1 MANDLRKVLDAID
14 GTSSVDALQS
24 KLNFRSADW
33 LDRALAAL
41 VADEM
46 ICEAEHSTGL
56 LDFTSV
62 EPSVQSDDSERKAQD
77 LRAKIKA
84 RREGGERSPP
94 GAGVRDQESE
104 EKTRKL
110 AEEKALRE
118 AADRARQEA
127 EAQARKLAE
136 EKALREAADR
146 ARQEA
151 EAQTRKLAEEKALR
165 EAAERARQE
174 AEAQARKLAEEKA
187 LREAA
192 DRARQEAE
200 AQARKLAEEKAL
212 REAVER
218 ARQEAEEQVRR
229 ETEDRVRR
237 EAEEA
242 ASREAEERVRR
253 ETEDRIRRE
262 AEETAS
268 REAEEAASRE
278 AEERVRRETEDRIR
292 RETEETAS
300 REAEERI
307 RRETEDRIRR
317 ETEER
322 VRQEAEA
329 EAQRAVEDRVRQEA
343 EDKAWRKAEEKSRSE
358 EEKLARKRVGKKEPA
373 VDSGKSLRWGKPVA
387 LGLLALIVLG
397 LVAIHLISFD
407 GQIPQFE
414 KALAGQF
421 QQPVKIKGLRLS
433 LLPQTHLR
441 LEGVAIGAEG
451 QIRVS
456 GIKAVGGLGNLFND
470 KKVFKSIELDSPVVT
485 EEGLGWILFGKPLA
499 QDVAFGQVGAV
510 NARLESKN
518 VSLPAVDA
526 KLQSDGEGA
535 WKTVVIESVDKNIN
549 LELTRKGETVQIDF
563 KARSFKIPFGSDLT
577 LDDLVASGTAERNQ
591 LAVTE
596 FKSFSHGGIL
606 GGSARLKW
614 GSQWTLAG
622 ELNAKQIDTSRLL
635 PGLIDGAR
643 LAGVAAYAMQA
654 ADATKLFAANR
665 VEGNFVLG
673 RGTLLGVDLGRMLQG
688 GTMSGET
695 RFAEIAGN
703 FVHDRGA
710 TQLKLVRLTEGG
722 MSANGAV
729 DVDASKNVRGRF
741 AVDLKLPMEQRRA
754 SLAVSGTLT
763 KVEWRR

>member
-1 MANDLRKVLDAID
+1 M
-14 GTSSVDALQS
+14 
-24 KLNFRSADW
+24 
-33 LDRALAAL
+33 
-41 VADEM
+41 
-46 ICEAEHSTGL
+46 
-56 LDFTSV
+56 
-62 EPSVQSDDSERKAQD
+62 
-77 LRAKIKA
+77 
-84 RREGGERSPP
+84 
-94 GAGVRDQESE
+94 
-104 EKTRKL
+104 
-110 AEEKALRE
+110 
-118 AADRARQEA
+118 
-127 EAQARKLAE
+127 
-136 EKALREAADR
+136 
-146 ARQEA
+146 
-151 EAQTRKLAEEKALR
+151 
-165 EAAERARQE
+165 
-174 AEAQARKLAEEKA
+174 
-187 LREAA
+187 
-192 DRARQEAE
+192 
-200 AQARKLAEEKAL
+200 
-212 REAVER
+212 
-218 ARQEAEEQVRR
+218 
-229 ETEDRVRR
+229 
-237 EAEEA
+237 
-242 ASREAEERVRR
+242 
-253 ETEDRIRRE
+253 
-262 AEETAS
+262 
-268 REAEEAASRE
+268 
-278 AEERVRRETEDRIR
+278 
-292 RETEETAS
+292 
-300 REAEERI
+300 
-307 RRETEDRIRR
+307 
-317 ETEER
+317 
-322 VRQEAEA
+322 
-329 EAQRAVEDRVRQEA
+329 
-343 EDKAWRKAEEKSRSE
+343 
-358 EEKLARKRVGKKEPA
+358 
-373 VDSGKSLRWGKPVA
+373 
-387 LGLLALIVLG
+387 LG

-470 KKVFKSIELDSPVVT
+470 KKEFKSIELDSPVVT

-518 VSLPAVDA
+518 VSLPAVDV

-577 LDDLVASGTAERNQ
+577 LDDLVASGTADRNQ

-596 FKSFSHGGIL
+596 FKCFSHGGIL
-606 GGSARLKW
+606 SGNARLKW
-614 GSQWTLAG
+614 GPQWTFSG
-622 ELNAKQIDTSRLL
+622 ELNAKQVDTSRLL

-665 VEGNFVLG
+665 IEGNFVLG

-722 MSANGAV
+722 MSANGAA

>member
-1 MANDLRKVLDAID
+1 M
-14 GTSSVDALQS
+14 
-24 KLNFRSADW
+24 
-33 LDRALAAL
+33 
-41 VADEM
+41 
-46 ICEAEHSTGL
+46 
-56 LDFTSV
+56 
-62 EPSVQSDDSERKAQD
+62 
-77 LRAKIKA
+77 
-84 RREGGERSPP
+84 
-94 GAGVRDQESE
+94 
-104 EKTRKL
+104 
-110 AEEKALRE
+110 
-118 AADRARQEA
+118 
-127 EAQARKLAE
+127 
-136 EKALREAADR
+136 
-146 ARQEA
+146 
-151 EAQTRKLAEEKALR
+151 
-165 EAAERARQE
+165 
-174 AEAQARKLAEEKA
+174 
-187 LREAA
+187 
-192 DRARQEAE
+192 
-200 AQARKLAEEKAL
+200 
-212 REAVER
+212 
-218 ARQEAEEQVRR
+218 
-229 ETEDRVRR
+229 
-237 EAEEA
+237 
-242 ASREAEERVRR
+242 
-253 ETEDRIRRE
+253 
-262 AEETAS
+262 
-268 REAEEAASRE
+268 
-278 AEERVRRETEDRIR
+278 
-292 RETEETAS
+292 
-300 REAEERI
+300 
-307 RRETEDRIRR
+307 
-317 ETEER
+317 
-322 VRQEAEA
+322 
-329 EAQRAVEDRVRQEA
+329 
-343 EDKAWRKAEEKSRSE
+343 
-358 EEKLARKRVGKKEPA
+358 
-373 VDSGKSLRWGKPVA
+373 
-387 LGLLALIVLG
+387 LG

-485 EEGLGWILFGKPLA
+485 EEGLGWILFGKALA

-549 LELTRKGETVQIDF
+549 LELTRKGESVQIDF
-563 KARSFKIPFGSDLT
+563 KARSIKIPFGSDLT
-577 LDDLVASGTAERNQ
+577 LDDLVASGTADRNQ

-614 GSQWTLAG
+614 GPQWTLAG

-654 ADATKLFAANR
+654 ADATRLFAANR
-665 VEGNFVLG
+665 IEGNFVLG

-710 TQLKLVRLTEGG
+710 TQLKQVRLTEGG

-729 DVDASKNVRGRF
+729 DVDAGKNVRGRF